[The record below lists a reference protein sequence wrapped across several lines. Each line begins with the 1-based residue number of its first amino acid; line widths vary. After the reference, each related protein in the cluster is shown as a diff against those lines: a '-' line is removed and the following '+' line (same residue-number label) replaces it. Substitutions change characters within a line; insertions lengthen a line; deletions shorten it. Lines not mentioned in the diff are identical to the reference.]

1 MATPESTLQSQVKKY
16 VESRGGIVYKNQAT
30 LYSSAGFPDMTVIY
44 RGVFI
49 GLEHKVKGNYP
60 SAIQKAWNHKLVDA
74 GAFSIVDYSVDDVK
88 EVMDKVDD
96 FFNSISI
103 GMWDPGYTTVPTVI
117 EVINEDGYG
126 RYEGKTK

>member
-60 SAIQKAWNHKLVDA
+60 SAIQKAWNHKLVNA

-103 GMWDPGYTTVPTVI
+103 GMWDSGYTTVPTVI
-117 EVINEDGYG
+117 EAINEDGYG
-126 RYEGKTK
+126 RYGGKTK

>member
-1 MATPESTLQSQVKKY
+1 MATPESKLQSQVKKY

-30 LYSSAGFPDMTVIY
+30 MYSSAGFPDMTVIY

-60 SAIQKAWNHKLVDA
+60 SAIQKAWNHKLVGA

-88 EVMDKVDD
+88 EVMNKVDE
-96 FFNSISI
+96 FFTNIALDI
-103 GMWDPGYTTVPTVI
+103 WDTDYDDKPPVI

-126 RYEGKTK
+126 RYGGKTK

>member
-60 SAIQKAWNHKLVDA
+60 SAIQKAWNHKLVNA

-88 EVMDKVDD
+88 EVMDKVDG
-96 FFNSISI
+96 FFTNVALK
-103 GMWDPGYTTVPTVI
+103 MRDPDYDYEPPLI
-117 EVINEDGYG
+117 EAINENGYG